1 MPLKF
6 ALAGNPNSGKTTLF
20 NELTG
25 STAHVG
31 NWPGVTIDR
40 REGRYKGAGEEI
52 DIVDLPGIYS
62 LSPYTPEELI
72 ARNFIIE
79 EKPDLIINIV
89 DVTNLERNL
98 YLTTQLLETDCP
110 IIVALNMS
118 DQLEK
123 RKSYIDRAG
132 LEMALGVPVVGIS
145 ALRSRG
151 TDELMK
157 RAISTARKKRSGHTV
172 LWHTQLD
179 DAITKAYTHLLETGA
194 SHPLFK
200 AVKIIEG
207 DIHVAADDEMKRLRD
222 DLKKEF
228 DDLEATVADLRY
240 KYITKH
246 FSRCLKTTQNQ
257 NELSFSE
264 KADKILTHKFLGIP
278 IFLLFMYLIF
288 HLTFG
293 ENLFSIEGVPSPG
306 KLMQGGAEYL
316 IDQLAN
322 IVSGL
327 LESAGASDWTYGLLV
342 DGIIGGVGAVLSFV
356 PQIMLVFFFLSVL
369 EDSGYI
375 ARAAFIM
382 DRLLRRFGLSGRS
395 FMPLLMGFGCSVPSI
410 LATRTLESDRD
421 RRLTMILIPYMS
433 CGAKMPIYA
442 LFAAALFKQ
451 HSDFMVFG
459 MYVLGITTAVT
470 SGIILKKFVFKDS
483 VIPFI
488 MELPD
493 YHRPRL
499 RNLLLHIWEKLK
511 GYIIKAGTIILIST
525 VVIWFLANFDITLKM
540 VEQNSADS
548 ILGKIG
554 NAIKFIFVPLGFVGK
569 TDGWKSVVAILT
581 GIIAKEAVVSTLG
594 VLYTSAA
601 QADIAG
607 DTFIATIAA
616 TFTPVSALSFMAFN
630 LLSIP
635 CVAALSA
642 LTSEMKSTKWTLFS
656 IAFWVTMAWIVSFL
670 IYTIGSL
677 LI

>member
-1 MPLKF
+1 M
-6 ALAGNPNSGKTTLF
+6 
-20 NELTG
+20 
-25 STAHVG
+25 
-31 NWPGVTIDR
+31 
-40 REGRYKGAGEEI
+40 
-52 DIVDLPGIYS
+52 
-62 LSPYTPEELI
+62 
-72 ARNFIIE
+72 
-79 EKPDLIINIV
+79 
-89 DVTNLERNL
+89 
-98 YLTTQLLETDCP
+98 
-110 IIVALNMS
+110 
-118 DQLEK
+118 
-123 RKSYIDRAG
+123 
-132 LEMALGVPVVGIS
+132 
-145 ALRSRG
+145 
-151 TDELMK
+151 
-157 RAISTARKKRSGHTV
+157 
-172 LWHTQLD
+172 
-179 DAITKAYTHLLETGA
+179 
-194 SHPLFK
+194 
-200 AVKIIEG
+200 
-207 DIHVAADDEMKRLRD
+207 
-222 DLKKEF
+222 
-228 DDLEATVADLRY
+228 
-240 KYITKH
+240 
-246 FSRCLKTTQNQ
+246 
-257 NELSFSE
+257 
-264 KADKILTHKFLGIP
+264 
-278 IFLLFMYLIF
+278 
-288 HLTFG
+288 
-293 ENLFSIEGVPSPG
+293 
-306 KLMQGGAEYL
+306 
-316 IDQLAN
+316 
-322 IVSGL
+322 
-327 LESAGASDWTYGLLV
+327 LV

-607 DTFIATIAA
+607 DTFMQQL
-616 TFTPVSALSFMAFN
+616 PQHL
-630 LLSIP
+630 P
-635 CVAALSA
+635 
-642 LTSEMKSTKWTLFS
+642 LFPLFPSWRS
-656 IAFWVTMAWIVSFL
+656 IAEHPLRCRIVGP
-670 IYTIGSL
+670 YVRNEKH
-677 LI
+677 